1 MPAMRIFAL
10 SCSALPILFALTAVV
25 PHAVMAADSVTVE
38 KKVPASKDTGGDPG
52 NLSPKQQLDNL
63 FTALKRQRDPDQ
75 ASLIADQIRME
86 WSDSGSATIN
96 LLMQWANKAVQD
108 KRNAA
113 AMDFLDQVISL
124 KPDYAEGWN
133 QRATLNYA
141 IGDYRK
147 SMEDINQVLRIEPRH
162 FGALAGMAAILSE
175 SGNDQLTLQAW
186 QRFLEIYPANRAAQE
201 QVDTLSEKIAGSRT

>member
-1 MPAMRIFAL
+1 MI
-10 SCSALPILFALTAVV
+10 SSI
-25 PHAVMAADSVTVE
+25 VE
-38 KKVPASKDTGGDPG
+38 KKDPNAATD

-96 LLMQWANKAVQD
+96 LLMQWADKAIR
-108 KRNAA
+108 KSATPPLWIS
-113 AMDFLDQVISL
+113 LDQVIAL

-133 QRATLNYA
+133 RRATLNYA

-147 SMEDINQVLRIEPRH
+147 SMENINQVLRIEPRH
-162 FGALAGMAAILSE
+162 FGALAGIAAIFERSRQRRADAEGL
-175 SGNDQLTLQAW
+175 GTL
-186 QRFLEIYPANRAAQE
+186 P
-201 QVDTLSEKIAGSRT
+201 